1 MVHITAVPPLFD
13 LHLTKCISRRSHVKT
28 RWRNACL
35 APGRLR
41 PTCFTPTSVILGF
54 LCGRSIIGTGK
65 LVLTTG
71 TASFTIFRPI
81 FRSGPLSLILSAL
94 SSNIILESVVRRPYD
109 SFTHS
114 TSLAPPPDLVYMTAR
129 TVQHEAHDEGT
140 RDNLND
146 IVRTYISQ
154 RGPLILLY
162 RSPS

>member
-1 MVHITAVPPLFD
+1 MAECLFGAGQTSAYLLYPHQRHPWISVRAEHYWYGQARTYNRHRILHHI
-13 LHLTKCISRRSHVKT
+13 
-28 RWRNACL
+28 
-35 APGRLR
+35 
-41 PTCFTPTSVILGF
+41 PTN
-54 LCGRSIIGTGK
+54 
-65 LVLTTG
+65 
-71 TASFTIFRPI
+71 
-81 FRSGPLSLILSAL
+81 LSLWTPLAYPFSTFQQHHTRIC
-94 SSNIILESVVRRPYD
+94 SSETTYD